1 MDNPLFYVPNGVVYP
16 PFKNGKYLEE
26 FFYEQNKNKNI
37 YDVNGKLYIPALWT
51 NFQIEGWF
59 GEKREEMQ
67 LSLDKF
73 VMENPCDSGYFT
85 VVQHD
90 NGPQLRLPDKTAI
103 YGACSGNVPIPL
115 IYEDKNNTLKNIPK
129 KTFTE
134 KNILCSFVGRITHD
148 LRQNMVNQLNR
159 NCFALNYT
167 HNWSDNVSPH
177 ERQSFI
183 ETTINSKFALA
194 PRGYGRGSFRFFEI
208 MLLGT
213 IPVYI
218 YDDIEWLPYKDILD
232 YSKFAISIHE
242 SQIHSLENILTNI
255 NEIKYNEMIEEYNK
269 IKYMFELDYI
279 SDYIQQF
286 SKGTIHL

>member
-26 FFYEQNKNKNI
+26 FFYEQNKNINI

-59 GEKREEMQ
+59 GEKRDEMQ
-67 LSLDKF
+67 FSLDKF

-85 VVQHD
+85 LVQHD
-90 NGPQLRLPDKTAI
+90 NGPQLRLPDNTTI

-129 KTFTE
+129 KTFAE

-148 LRQNMVNQLNR
+148 LRQNMVNQLNK
-159 NCFALNYT
+159 NGFVINYT
-167 HNWSDNVSPH
+167 HNWSDNVSQH
-177 ERQSFI
+177 EQQSFI
-183 ETTINSKFALA
+183 ETTVNSKFALA
-194 PRGYGRGSFRFFEI
+194 PRGDGRSSFRFFEI

-218 YDDIEWLPYKDILD
+218 YNDIEWLPYKDILD

-242 SQIHSLENILTNI
+242 SQIHTLETILTNI
-255 NEIKYNEMIEEYNK
+255 NEIQYNEMIEEYNK

-279 SDYIQQF
+279 SDYIKKF
-286 SKGTIHL
+286 STGTIHW